1 MTQEQLDRAN
11 EITQELEVLKDVVKE
26 LESFNDR
33 VKRSDIEIQY
43 FNSEG
48 DWKNIY
54 ISPDRADELAKIMIE
69 EEIQI
74 NSLRIEELEGEFKN
88 L

>member
-69 EEIQI
+69 EEIQV
-74 NSLRIEELEGEFKN
+74 NSLRIEELEEEFKN